1 MRTPKLFIVATT
13 IMFTC
18 LAAWPVSAADS
29 IQAVG
34 TIGYCGAP
42 AGIRFKPTLADGR
55 SCSGIRQDQV
65 LPQRRGV
72 CVGLDGFR

>member
-42 AGIRFKPTLADGR
+42 AGIRFKPTLADGGAAPAFGKIAG
-55 SCSGIRQDQV
+55 S
-65 LPQRRGV
+65 LE
-72 CVGLDGFR
+72 DGDE